1 MGYPESY
8 CYPSFLLQAMTE
20 RLYYEDSYLREFVA
34 NLVRVA
40 ETAKGFEV
48 VLDQTA
54 FYPTSGGQ
62 PHDLGLIEEC
72 PVQEVYE
79 SQDGEIIHSIARP
92 VEGGTLRCFID
103 WTRRFD
109 HMQQHTG
116 QHILSQAFLRTNQ
129 LDTVSFHMGAD
140 YATIDLN
147 AGNVSNNQVRR
158 AEDLANDIV
167 RENRLIKVRIVL
179 PEEASGLGL
188 RKESRREGPLRIV
201 EVDEFDVSACG
212 GTHVNWTG
220 EINQIV
226 VRRIE
231 RVSRQIRVEF
241 VCGQRALESHRSA
254 LLSLDTIAGKL
265 SAGRGEAVQRVERQI
280 EETKQLKK
288 LVQEKNKA
296 MALFVAREAYAQAAE
311 FQEIKLVKRL
321 FEQEDFDFLKLVAQ
335 HAVSQGPCVALLGSK
350 GSQAQLVLAQ
360 AESLKLDLRR
370 MLNECCQMI
379 EGRGGGSA
387 TLVQGGGR
395 RTDQLQAALDHAD
408 QEVIAALSRQ
418 SSA

>member
-1 MGYPESY
+1 
-8 CYPSFLLQAMTE
+8 
-20 RLYYEDSYLREFVA
+20 
-34 NLVRVA
+34 
-40 ETAKGFEV
+40 
-48 VLDQTA
+48 
-54 FYPTSGGQ
+54 
-62 PHDLGLIEEC
+62 
-72 PVQEVYE
+72 
-79 SQDGEIIHSIARP
+79 
-92 VEGGTLRCFID
+92 
-103 WTRRFD
+103 
-109 HMQQHTG
+109 
-116 QHILSQAFLRTNQ
+116 LRTNQ

-167 RENRLIKVRIVL
+167 RENRLIKVRIVP

-231 RVSRQIRVEF
+231 RVNRQIRVEF

-265 SAGRGEAVQRVERQI
+265 SAGRGEAVERVERQI

-335 HAVSQGPCVALLGSK
+335 QAVSQGPCVALLGSK

-395 RTDQLQAALDHAD
+395 RTDQLQAALDHAE